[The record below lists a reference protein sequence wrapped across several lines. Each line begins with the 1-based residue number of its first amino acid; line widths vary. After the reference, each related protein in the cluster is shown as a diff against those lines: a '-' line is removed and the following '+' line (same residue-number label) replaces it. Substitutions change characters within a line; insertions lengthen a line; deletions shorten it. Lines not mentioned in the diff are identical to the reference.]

1 MLLYQNIQ
9 KERKNKK
16 LYYGNRNFLT
26 IVRQKCKLIPVNN
39 PSSRAAEGFGP
50 MKLRQPPNGKVLIPT
65 GHAAWQ
71 MSVQTKV
78 SVICIDGAFLLLVD
92 GEVNRRDAQ

>member
-1 MLLYQNIQ
+1 MYQNVQ
-9 KERKNKK
+9 KEENNKK
-16 LYYGNRNFLT
+16 LYYENMNSLT
-26 IVRQKCKLIPVNN
+26 IVRTNCKLIPVNN

-50 MKLRQPPNGKVLIPT
+50 MKLRQPPDGKVLIPT
-65 GHAAWQ
+65 GLAAWQ

-92 GEVNRRDAQ
+92 GEEKRRGAQ